1 MYMSARARLIMEY
14 ILTSKEAITTSALAD
29 YMSVSDRTIRRDL
42 KEIETTLASFHLTLQ
57 RKNMILTIEGTE
69 TDKQAFKWRLL
80 DLSYNE
86 YTPLERQQYILKTIL
101 KNDGAVKLIALAN
114 DLGVTV
120 ATVSNDLTKMEEE
133 LDGKLQIERKRGSGV
148 RLIGSETAKRTLFT
162 NILGEEFSEAKLF
175 QLMQEESAEKTVKKV
190 ASGRLLNLVDNALIR
205 KVEKVLR
212 DWRGKLDY
220 QITDDAYIS
229 LVIHIVISID
239 RMLAGHFIYELE
251 NDNVKSYPEFETAK
265 EIIAECLEMEA
276 EVVPDGEAGLV
287 TIHIRGAKALHYD
300 SGDFTGNEHMQAVTV
315 AKQLITNVEAQTGRH
330 LEQKALLKGLTAHLR
345 PTLRRLNENM
355 RIHNPLV
362 KSIKQDY
369 PDLFDI
375 VKTAFTEVYR
385 SNAVPDEEIGYLV
398 LHFGA
403 AILQGDGEKVFSG
416 IVVCA
421 SGIGTS
427 RMLVTRLRQA
437 IPALKNLQTVSLF
450 ELPIQMK
457 KKKYDVIISTIDLGS
472 VDFPYFFVSPMLTE
486 REVSE
491 IEIYLNE
498 KQATYHRHADEEEI
512 NRQTTILET
521 VHRLENKQ
529 YYISTIIDLLN
540 NFQVST
546 IEGNSDDLEDTLR
559 ALCMRIMEKDRE
571 MNVEML
577 IKSLLSR
584 EKWSGFGITGTN
596 LALFHARNAEVTTPI
611 FQIFPMENEMT
622 VPALDGEAM
631 KASTFVVLLAPEK
644 FTQQGLEVMSYIS
657 AMLIE
662 SEQTTQILES
672 ADSSLI
678 TSFIIQKLNQ
688 FLNT

>member
-29 YMSVSDRTIRRDL
+29 YMSVSERTIRRDL
-42 KEIETTLASFHLTLQ
+42 KEIETTLQGFHLELQ
-57 RKNMILTIEGTE
+57 RENTILTIEGNE
-69 TDKQAFKWRLL
+69 ADKQAFKWQLL

-101 KNDGAVKLIALAN
+101 KSDEAVKLIALAN

-133 LDGKLQIERKRGSGV
+133 LDESVRIERKRGSGV
-148 RLIGSETAKRTLFT
+148 RLIGTETAKRTLLT
-162 NILGEEFSEAKLF
+162 NLLGEQFSEANLF
-175 QLMQEESAEKTVKKV
+175 RLMQEQPEEEGAKQA
-190 ASGRLLNLVDNALIR
+190 ASERLLHLIDRNLIQ

-212 DWRGKLDY
+212 NWRQQLEY

-239 RMLAGHFIYELE
+239 RMLAGHFIYELRNE
-251 NDNVKSYPEFETAK
+251 NAKRYPEFQTAK

-276 EVVPDGEAGLV
+276 DVVPDGEAGLV
-287 TIHIRGAKALHYD
+287 TMHIRGAKALHYD
-300 SGDFTGNEHMQAVTV
+300 SGDFTGNEHIQAVTV
-315 AKQLITNVEAQTGRH
+315 AKQLITSVEAKIDRRLDQQT
-330 LEQKALLKGLTAHLR
+330 LLKGLTAHLR
-345 PTLRRLNENM
+345 PTLRRLHENM

-369 PDLFDI
+369 PELFDI
-375 VKTAFTEVYR
+375 VKAAFAEIYQ
-385 SNAVPDEEIGYLV
+385 SGSVPDEEIGYLV

-403 AILQGDGEKVFSG
+403 AILQGNEEKVYSG

-437 IPALKNLQTVSLF
+437 ISALKKLQTVSLF
-450 ELPIQMK
+450 ELPLQMK
-457 KKKYDVIISTIDLGS
+457 KENYDVIISTIDLGN

-491 IEIYLNE
+491 IEVFLNE
-498 KQATYHRHADEEEI
+498 KQANYHRHADEEEI

-540 NFQVST
+540 NFQVSP
-546 IEGNSDDLEDTLR
+546 IEGNSSDLEDTLR

-596 LALFHARNAEVTTPI
+596 LALFHARNSEVKTPI
-611 FQIFPMENEMT
+611 FQIFPLENKMT
-622 VPALDGEAM
+622 VPAMGGNNMD
-631 KASTFVVLLAPEK
+631 ASTFVVLLAPEK
-644 FTQQGLEVMSYIS
+644 FAQQGLEVMSYIS

-662 SEQTTQILES
+662 SEQTTRILES

-688 FLNT
+688 FLNA